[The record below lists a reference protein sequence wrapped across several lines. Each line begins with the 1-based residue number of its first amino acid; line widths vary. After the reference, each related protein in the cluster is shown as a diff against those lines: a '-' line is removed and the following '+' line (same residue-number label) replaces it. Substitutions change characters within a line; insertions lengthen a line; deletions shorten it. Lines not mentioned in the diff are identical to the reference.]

1 MIDRQT
7 VDRIIDAANIYD
19 VVSDYVS
26 LRRSGTSY
34 KGLCPFHDDKT
45 PSFYVNPAKGVC
57 KCFACGKGGSAVGFI
72 MEIEQMSYPEALK
85 YLAKKF
91 NIEIKCGINI
101 SHTHPKTCSINPD
114 FIYKVFQS
122 NHIFTFAH
130 SDFVTIYQKIYKLA

>member
-45 PSFYVNPAKGVC
+45 PSFYVNPVKGVC
-57 KCFACGKGGSAVGFI
+57 KCFACGKGGSAISFI

-85 YLAKKF
+85 
-91 NIEIKCGINI
+91 N
-101 SHTHPKTCSINPD
+101 S
-114 FIYKVFQS
+114 
-122 NHIFTFAH
+122 
-130 SDFVTIYQKIYKLA
+130 